1 MGAVGYGRTGRPL
14 KKGEVMKI
22 NELIE
27 NMSEHYLYLKRC
39 QLEKEELKETE
50 EQIEQIKGLVDE
62 NRGLKKIL
70 IELEKAMYKF
80 RGMEEDYFFEL
91 YRHLRDTYL
100 PKNFKF

>member
-1 MGAVGYGRTGRPL
+1 
-14 KKGEVMKI
+14 MKI

-62 NRGLKKIL
+62 NKGLKKIL
-70 IELEKAMYKF
+70 IELEKVMYKF
-80 RGMEEDYFFEL
+80 RGMEEDHFFEL